1 MNFRVFDKSGNDI
14 TKNECWVITS
24 EGEIRY
30 LRYDDLIG
38 IDGVKA
44 VIYFDDGHII
54 GNGNTIMFKVQEFY
68 CKDTPVDA
76 GYS

>member
-14 TKNECWVITS
+14 TKNEYWVITS
-24 EGEIRY
+24 EGKIRY

-44 VIYFDDGHII
+44 VIYFDDGHIK
-54 GNGNTIMFKVQEFY
+54 TL
-68 CKDTPVDA
+68 C
-76 GYS
+76 